1 MEIWASKC
9 QVQPLRV
16 VLLPRGALVQVWV
29 RRKARIPAG
38 RKSSSEYQPSV
49 LWEMWGDGRS
59 KVFLPQKCWQHLTE
73 HRLKY
78 LPCKSSAF
86 SVESPSCS
94 LETFKKWVEIE
105 FCTLRSACPD
115 SLHQQNLCLRQEK
128 CLCIS
133 ARQSRSRLHPS
144 FLILPVGKPLHL
156 QISPCKWML

>member
-38 RKSSSEYQPSV
+38 RKSSSEYQLSV

-94 LETFKKWVEIE
+94 LETFKKWVEI
-105 FCTLRSACPD
+105 RI
-115 SLHQQNLCLRQEK
+115 LHTSVCLP
-128 CLCIS
+128 
-133 ARQSRSRLHPS
+133 RQSASAKPVPETGKVSVYLCKTEQVTAASLISDPS
-144 FLILPVGKPLHL
+144 CGKTPPSPDFPL
-156 QISPCKWML
+156 